1 MKIKYFAWI
10 KDITKK
16 DVEILNSNYPKNIEE
31 LKKYLILMYPSL
43 EKHISKN
50 ILRYAI
56 NMEYNSKNPSL
67 QENDEIAVFPPVSG
81 G

>member
-1 MKIKYFAWI
+1 MKIIYFAWV

-16 DVEILNSNYPKNIEE
+16 DIEILKSNYPKNIEE

-43 EKHISKN
+43 EKHITKN

-56 NMEYNSKNPSL
+56 NMEYNSKKTSL

>member
-16 DVEILNSNYPKNIEE
+16 DVEVLNSNYPKNIEE

-56 NMEYNSKNPSL
+56 NMEYNSKNQPL
-67 QENDEIAVFPPVSG
+67 QVNDEIAVFPPVSG

>member
-16 DVEILNSNYPKNIEE
+16 DYDIIEKNHPKNIEE
-31 LKKYLILMYPSL
+31 LKEILIKSYPNL
-43 EKHISKN
+43 QDHITKDV
-50 ILRYAI
+50 LRYAI
-56 NMEYNSKNPSL
+56 NLEYTSSNKKLSS
-67 QENDEIAVFPPVSG
+67 NDEIAIFPPVSG

>member
-16 DVEILNSNYPKNIEE
+16 DVDILNSNYPKNIEE

-56 NMEYNSKNPSL
+56 TMEYNSKNISL
-67 QENDEIAVFPPVSG
+67 QENDEIAIFPPVSG

>member
-16 DVEILNSNYPKNIEE
+16 DVEVLNSNYPKNIEE

-56 NMEYNSKNPSL
+56 NMEYNSKNQPL
-67 QENDEIAVFPPVSG
+67 QANDEIAVFPPVSG

>member
-1 MKIKYFAWI
+1 
-10 KDITKK
+10 
-16 DVEILNSNYPKNIEE
+16 
-31 LKKYLILMYPSL
+31 MYPSL

-67 QENDEIAVFPPVSG
+67 QENDEIAVFHQWWRVMIKIQKKDFNVENEIKYNKR
-81 G
+81 

>member
-16 DVEILNSNYPKNIEE
+16 DVDILNSNYPKNIEE
-31 LKKYLILMYPSL
+31 LKKYLILMYQSL

>member
-16 DVEILNSNYPKNIEE
+16 DVEILHSNYPKNIEE
-31 LKKYLILMYPSL
+31 LNKYLILMYPSL

-56 NMEYNSKNPSL
+56 NMEYNSKNSSL
-67 QENDEIAVFPPVSG
+67 QTNDEIAVFPPVSG

>member
-16 DVEILNSNYPKNIEE
+16 DYEIIDSNHPKDIEE
-31 LKKYLILMYPSL
+31 LNKYLVFMYPSL
-43 EKHISKN
+43 KKHVSKK

-56 NMEYNSKNPSL
+56 NMEYYSTNQCL
-67 QENDEIAVFPPVSG
+67 EENDEIAVFPPVSG

>member
-16 DVEILNSNYPKNIEE
+16 DVEILDSNYPKNIEE

-56 NMEYNSKNPSL
+56 NMEYNSKNISL
-67 QENDEIAVFPPVSG
+67 QENDEIAIFPPVSG